1 MTLLTNYSM
10 YKKLFSIED
19 PKFYQKIWTLQKQ
32 CPLII
37 LYNNLQVNPGN
48 FLSTICFPKKSTK
61 VDPPNIRTF
70 LMDQLRE
77 KDANFPSLIQNYYM
91 RLVQWIVFMNS
102 DSLKDSDAMLMDKN
116 FLKIRAN
123 QIANGIQLATEIK
136 RSLKVYLLLFQEN
149 DAVMP
154 KSAFQV
160 IIQAVEM
167 LKAIEIEFKT
177 KKFLINKWVILI
189 NRYTCEFIMRQIERG
204 MQKVYAMKEKQRNIQ
219 NNMMELMMNVIECYK
234 GGYN

>member
-1 MTLLTNYSM
+1 MKLDDNVNQYAVKFKLGKRKVFRAAVNAKQVKIYNKLLAALEGR
-10 YKKLFSIED
+10 KA
-19 PKFYQKIWTLQKQ
+19 PKIS
-32 CPLII
+32 
-37 LYNNLQVNPGN
+37 N
-48 FLSTICFPKKSTK
+48 LSTFLQPY
-61 VDPPNIRTF
+61 IRPMEVEREF
-70 LMDQLRE
+70 LD
-77 KDANFPSLIQNYYM
+77 
-91 RLVQWIVFMNS
+91 
-102 DSLKDSDAMLMDKN
+102 
-116 FLKIRAN
+116 
-123 QIANGIQLATEIK
+123 
-136 RSLKVYLLLFQEN
+136 
-149 DAVMP
+149 
-154 KSAFQV
+154 AFQV